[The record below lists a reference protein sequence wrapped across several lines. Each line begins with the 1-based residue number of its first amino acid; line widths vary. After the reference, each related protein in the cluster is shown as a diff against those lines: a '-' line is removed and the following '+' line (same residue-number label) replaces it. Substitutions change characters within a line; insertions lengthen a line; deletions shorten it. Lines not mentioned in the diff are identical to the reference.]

1 VAEDTGMTQYTRMA
15 SGMIEPTGMAEDTAE
30 MAESSEMPS
39 GMAEAIGI
47 PEDTKMIEAIVTTR
61 AC

>member
-1 VAEDTGMTQYTRMA
+1 MTQYTRMA

-39 GMAEAIGI
+39 RMAEAIGI